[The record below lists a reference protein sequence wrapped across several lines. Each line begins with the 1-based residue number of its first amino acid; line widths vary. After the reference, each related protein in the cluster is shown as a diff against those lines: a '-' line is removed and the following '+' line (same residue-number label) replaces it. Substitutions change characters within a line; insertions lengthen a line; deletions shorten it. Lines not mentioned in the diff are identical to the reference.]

1 MHPIT
6 ALTDTTL
13 LAALHKSA
21 FAAEGG
27 AGWEAKAFDDLIAKA
42 GARAFGTADGFILMQ
57 PLTGAGDAAGEAEIV
72 TLAVKPTA
80 RRAGLAGRLIAQA
93 QAALG
98 AKVLFLEVAADN
110 GAARALYEKFGFH
123 ETGRRKAY
131 YKRADGTRVDAVLM
145 QY

>member
-1 MHPIT
+1 MQKIT
-6 ALTDTTL
+6 ALTDTSL

-21 FAAEGG
+21 FEADGSVV
-27 AGWEAKAFDDLIAKA
+27 WEAKAFADLIEKS
-42 GARAFGTADGFILMQ
+42 GACAFGTKDGFILMQ
-57 PLTGAGDAAGEAEIV
+57 SLEPEAEIL
-72 TLAVKPTA
+72 TLAVHPAA
-80 RRAGLAGRLIAQA
+80 RRAGLAARLIAHA

-98 AKVLFLEVAADN
+98 AQVIFLEVAADN
-110 GAARALYEKFGFH
+110 LAARALYEKCGFH